1 MPRSEKR
8 TLYVASEFPNKKL
21 SLSGG
26 ALAHRMRARIHT
38 VRDVCGCTA
47 RCVDQHFSKTKRLR
61 NVGSFCCSR
70 SCVWGVTAR
79 SILYAIRNGDV
90 RCRPPLDTGA
100 PARTR
105 VHTSLSQATS
115 FRTNGCPSPP
125 LDGLGPPGRHRLRCH
140 PIAYASTRRRAR
152 DQASACRISSFFAPA
167 DSQGLPD
174 QNPPALPSRSAT
186 RSLTK

>member
-1 MPRSEKR
+1 MEDGRSLWEVRLCDPCALCARVSRVCPVCVSAPPGVFLPAR
-8 TLYVASEFPNKKL
+8 TVPAPPKNPLVLPA
-21 SLSGG
+21 
-26 ALAHRMRARIHT
+26 
-38 VRDVCGCTA
+38 DVF
-47 RCVDQHFSKTKRLR
+47 FS
-61 NVGSFCCSR
+61 SR

-152 DQASACRISSFFAPA
+152 DQASACRISSF
-167 DSQGLPD
+167 
-174 QNPPALPSRSAT
+174 SRPM
-186 RSLTK
+186 RSIPTAWLFIS

>member
-61 NVGSFCCSR
+61 NVGSFCC
-70 SCVWGVTAR
+70 AAIYL
-79 SILYAIRNGDV
+79 SIDSAQRAALRHT
-90 RCRPPLDTGA
+90 LS
-100 PARTR
+100 ART
-105 VHTSLSQATS
+105 
-115 FRTNGCPSPP
+115 
-125 LDGLGPPGRHRLRCH
+125 
-140 PIAYASTRRRAR
+140 
-152 DQASACRISSFFAPA
+152 
-167 DSQGLPD
+167 
-174 QNPPALPSRSAT
+174 
-186 RSLTK
+186 